1 MRIRPITMAA
11 FMSIGLPIA
20 AIGQQPQEQPADE
33 PQRQL
38 GAHVHGAGK
47 LSIAIEKRVV
57 EIELEAPGS
66 DIVGFEH
73 AAATTDQK
81 QAVARARATLAK
93 PLTLIKLPEAAAC
106 KLISAKVKLVGGG
119 SHDGHDHG
127 PAKAK
132 AAAPQHSE
140 FHAEYMFN
148 CAKPELIQAIDLD
161 YFKTFPRAEALDV
174 TFIGAKGQA
183 TQHKATKDKPRVEFK
198 GAAG

>member
-119 SHDGHDHG
+119 SHDLNPDVYKVTLQIGDILLLCSDGGRVGLGQRRPGVHER
-127 PAKAK
+127 
-132 AAAPQHSE
+132 AA
-140 FHAEYMFN
+140 
-148 CAKPELIQAIDLD
+148 
-161 YFKTFPRAEALDV
+161 
-174 TFIGAKGQA
+174 
-183 TQHKATKDKPRVEFK
+183 
-198 GAAG
+198 